1 MESIPFWLKEI
12 LGGAVQALDRGH
24 GNANG
29 HLRQLHRR
37 TRSLVRNRGSATIR
51 EAGNYGAG

>member
-1 MESIPFWLKEI
+1 MESIPFWLQEV

-29 HLRQLHRR
+29 HVRQLHRR
-37 TRSLVRNRGSATIR
+37 TRSLVRNRVGNDSGG
-51 EAGNYGAG
+51 GNYGAG